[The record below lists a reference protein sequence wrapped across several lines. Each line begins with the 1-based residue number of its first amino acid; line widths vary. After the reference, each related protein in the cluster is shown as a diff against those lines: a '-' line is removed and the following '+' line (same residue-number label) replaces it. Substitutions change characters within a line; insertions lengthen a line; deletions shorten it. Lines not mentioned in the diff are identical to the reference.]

1 MAKLTVEIITGER
14 IVLQQDEVD
23 LVTIPGVEGELGILP
38 GHAKLITLLAHGEM
52 RIRRQGEDEFFA
64 VFGGFLEVA
73 DNKVIVLADTAE
85 RAGEIDI
92 ERAATARQ
100 QAESA
105 IQNRETVVDL
115 AEAEAALQRA
125 AIRERIG
132 QRRRGRASSSSG
144 NT

>member
-1 MAKLTVEIITGER
+1 LAKLTVEIITGER
-14 IVLQQDEVD
+14 VVLKQEDVD

-38 GHAKLITLLAHGEM
+38 GHAKLITLLSHGEM
-52 RIRRQGEDEFFA
+52 RIRHQGGDDFFA

-85 RAGEIDI
+85 RASEIDI
-92 ERAATARQ
+92 QRAALAR
-100 QAESA
+100 ESA
-105 IQNRETVVDL
+105 ETALRYRDAVVDL

-132 QRRRGRASSSSG
+132 QRRRGRASASSG
-144 NT
+144 NP